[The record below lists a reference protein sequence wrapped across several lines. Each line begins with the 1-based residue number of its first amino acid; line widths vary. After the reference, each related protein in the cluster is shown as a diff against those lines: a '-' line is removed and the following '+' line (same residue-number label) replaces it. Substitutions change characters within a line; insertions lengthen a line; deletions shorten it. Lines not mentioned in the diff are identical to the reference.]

1 MGEKPKYNETE
12 LKCLEVLDSI
22 RPFLNA
28 DGGDIEFIKYEDDY
42 CFVRLLGACVGCSFI
57 DYTIED
63 NIYES
68 IKEAIPTCKGVI
80 NTEI

>member
-1 MGEKPKYNETE
+1 MKEKEIIDTIKD
-12 LKCLEVLDSI
+12 VLDSI

-28 DGGDIEFIKYEDDY
+28 DGGDIEFVKYEDDY
-42 CFVRLLGACVGCSFI
+42 LYIKLLGACVGCSFI

-68 IKEAIPTCKGVI
+68 VKEKIPQCKGVI
-80 NTEI
+80 NLDI